1 MYWLA
6 LETPIDPDPHR
17 ASMRTSK
24 EEWLIDAWFSED
36 WFWDEDYRNK
46 GGHEKSGI
54 KVEGDGDA
62 GK

>member
-1 MYWLA
+1 LA

-46 GGHEKSGI
+46 GGHEKRGTE
-54 KVEGDGDA
+54 VA
-62 GK
+62 